1 MIIPVEMYQCVCD
14 GCGKSYYD
22 DFNGFVAWSDE
33 ITAQNAATE
42 NGWHE
47 IDGRHYCPDCVEYD
61 EELDDWVPKKRP
73 EDKEESK

>member
-14 GCGKSYYD
+14 GCGKAYVD
-22 DFNGFVAWSDE
+22 DFNGFVAWSDK
-33 ITAQNAATE
+33 ITAQAAATE
-42 NGWHE
+42 NDWHE

-73 EDKEESK
+73 GLQEYVK